1 MSTSPGQNLNVIGT
15 TDWWLYQL
23 GYPSYADGGFGD
35 LIEDIYGFAAGNDET
50 HVPWGMPEDYNLG
63 QSAYDFNS
71 LIYPDDLADDKSQL
85 SKGSYNGHYMV
96 INIAVQ
102 NKSNYETI
110 NINGVPARN
119 FTRMPNE
126 LSKTD
131 ALRYNI
137 DNQYKDANGPLGRTI
152 ASRPRYTT
160 RIKESIAL
168 VMPNSQ
174 IDYTD
179 NHDYSKIDLLNLGK
193 DFVGGAVGFLAK
205 GFGAFLGKAVD
216 LAETGGL
223 ITGIPLNPKTEVLF
237 TNTSQREFVF
247 EFLFSPSSVKES
259 ESLEN
264 IIRTLRFHAAPE
276 LLGTNTQTDKGPVAN
291 FVGEGTAAAKSFF
304 FVPPSEFDITFYHQG
319 KENTHI
325 PRINT
330 CVLQRIDVGYS
341 PLGVWSTFSN
351 GYPVSVRM
359 MLHFREVEITH
370 KLRVMQGF

>member
-1 MSTSPGQNLNVIGT
+1 MPAFGFCLGCGQARPKVRSPKCNR
-15 TDWWLYQL
+15 L
-23 GYPSYADGGFGD
+23 GFHLDPFRFGD
-35 LIEDIYGFAAGNDET
+35 PPCGHRGEGGQLRLGFVGAG
-50 HVPWGMPEDYNLG
+50 VGLVG
-63 QSAYDFNS
+63 
-71 LIYPDDLADDKSQL
+71 
-85 SKGSYNGHYMV
+85 
-96 INIAVQ
+96 
-102 NKSNYETI
+102 
-110 NINGVPARN
+110 
-119 FTRMPNE
+119 
-126 LSKTD
+126 
-131 ALRYNI
+131 AL
-137 DNQYKDANGPLGRTI
+137 
-152 ASRPRYTT
+152 
-160 RIKESIAL
+160 
-168 VMPNSQ
+168 
-174 IDYTD
+174 
-179 NHDYSKIDLLNLGK
+179 
-193 DFVGGAVGFLAK
+193 FVGGAVGFLAK